1 MADTG
6 IHETALIQTEVTP
19 VELTPVEDRLIDKL
33 LSSGLYGTTKSQVVE
48 RLIAERLSQLLKENG
63 LKLI

>member
-6 IHETALIQTEVTP
+6 IHETALIQT
-19 VELTPVEDRLIDKL
+19 ELTPVEDRLIDKL

>member
-1 MADTG
+1 MADAG
-6 IHETALIQTEVTP
+6 IHETALIQT
-19 VELTPVEDRLIDKL
+19 ELTPVEDRLIDKL